1 MPISFLTSQ
10 TSPSPVTSR
19 LRFGAEKP
27 DPAKTDITKP
37 SPADTFTSSAKPAD
51 PKSPNINSSPLPD
64 LQNLTQQWLAFE
76 DQLVGFIESYQK
88 TGQDPKVLKET
99 LIELSWQQLFE
110 QQLLKNPAQSAQKL
124 LHWENTI
131 QTEGAPGV
139 LRDSAVLAIRYLR
152 THLNQPDKLKQ
163 ANRILVELML
173 AGGYKKAIKI
183 ARLFSED
190 RFTKATPIQKGQYLI
205 EALGPLV
212 TKLFQT
218 LSTVPG
224 LFPDHVQASLKPLYQ
239 NITPVPGPAIIK
251 VIEES
256 LEKPIGELYA
266 KFNPEPVH
274 VASIAQVHEAW
285 LHPTGNQKSEKVAV
299 KVVKPGLIDTMIE
312 DLQILDPLVLLIK
325 ELAPHLDMNQLF
337 NTFATQLL
345 EECDM
350 TKEAEK
356 LKSLL
361 SVYANEP
368 KTTVPKVYDAQ
379 SSDTVL
385 TMSWMDAKSLSHFE
399 NTPRAKV
406 IAKRFWQL
414 ILDQV
419 FRYGVYQADPH
430 PGNVPYSAEKSKF
443 ALLDAGQIYWLS
455 EEDRVRFGKLIVS
468 ISMGLGKQTAE
479 FLLKPVTPNAIT
491 PTEKQARQQFEAW
504 VTAELKTVSPTKD
517 LAQALGFL
525 NRSSKKAAELN
536 LPFAGVD
543 PQLMKCLFVG
553 MMVTKTLDKD
563 APVLRQAVQTLL
575 RRVLVNDC
583 WFATEVAKDK
593 TVQLTGQLA
602 IKANQVVS
610 QQVIQPVTQGIQKG
624 AVAAKDWVKA
634 KLKKWF

>member
-1 MPISFLTSQ
+1 MPISFPTFQTAYTSQ
-10 TSPSPVTSR
+10 SPGVSK

-27 DPAKTDITKP
+27 DPA
-37 SPADTFTSSAKPAD
+37 DTFTSSAKPD
-51 PKSPNINSSPLPD
+51 DKKIPNSPNINTSPLPD
-64 LQNLTQQWLAFE
+64 LQNLTKQWLAFE

-88 TGQDPKVLKET
+88 TGQDPTFLKET
-99 LIELSWQQLFE
+99 LIGLSWQQLFE
-110 QQLLKNPAQSAQKL
+110 AQLLKNPAQSAQKL

-131 QTEGAPGV
+131 HKEGAPGV
-139 LRDSAVLAIRYLR
+139 LRDSVVLAIRYLR
-152 THLNQPDKLKQ
+152 TNLNQPEKLKQ

-190 RFTKATPIQKGQYLI
+190 RFTQATPIQKGQYLI

-239 NITPVPGPAIIK
+239 NITPVPGPEIIK

-285 LHPTGNQKSEKVAV
+285 LHPTENQTAGEKVAV

-312 DLQILDPLVLLIK
+312 DLKILDPLVLLIK

-350 TKEAEK
+350 SKEAEK
-356 LKSLL
+356 LKRLL

-368 KTTVPKVYDAQ
+368 KTAVPKVYDAQ

-385 TMSWMDAKSLSHFE
+385 TMSWMESKSLSHFE
-399 NTPRAKV
+399 NTPRAKF

-430 PGNVPYSAEKSKF
+430 PGNVPYSYEKAKF

-479 FLLKPVTPNAIT
+479 FLLKPVVPNSIT
-491 PTEKQARQQFEAW
+491 PTEKLARQQFEAW
-504 VTAELKTVSPTKD
+504 VTQELKTVSPTQD

-525 NRSSKKAAELN
+525 NRSSQKAAELK

-575 RRVLVNDC
+575 RRVLINDC
-583 WFATEVAKDK
+583 WFATAVAKDK
-593 TVQLTGQLA
+593 TLQLTGQLA
-602 IKANQVVS
+602 RKTNQVVS
-610 QQVIQPVTQGIQKG
+610 QQVIQPLTQGIQKRT
-624 AVAAKDWVKA
+624 AAAKSWVKS
-634 KLKKWF
+634 KLKNWF